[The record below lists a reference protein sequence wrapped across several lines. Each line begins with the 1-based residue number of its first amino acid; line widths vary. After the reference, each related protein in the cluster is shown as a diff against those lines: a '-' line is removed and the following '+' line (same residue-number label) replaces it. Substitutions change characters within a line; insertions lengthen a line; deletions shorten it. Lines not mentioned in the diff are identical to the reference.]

1 MRRMQSA
8 ELAGRAFF
16 STRACVIMHPD
27 CGNADL
33 VGRLGL
39 STHPWSLAKRRND
52 RSKGLYFEM
61 RLLNFQF

>member
-1 MRRMQSA
+1 
-8 ELAGRAFF
+8 
-16 STRACVIMHPD
+16 MHPD

-33 VGRLGL
+33 VFRLGL